1 MKNITSID
9 LNLLVAFNALYLER
23 NVTRAG
29 DRIGLAQPSMSNALS
44 RLRAMF
50 DDELFIRSSQG
61 MIPTPTAL
69 IIAEHVQDALLAAQ
83 NAVNVTKDF
92 DPKTEIA
99 DIRLMTNQ
107 YVETVFIPPIVRK
120 LQQEAPNVRLLTQSV
135 TPKNYG
141 PPLERNMV
149 DFAIAAFPKPSQN
162 MCYCEFVKDD
172 PVCLARKNH
181 SMINDQLSLNEFLS
195 LQHVAIAQDGNPSAP
210 IDKALEEK
218 GYKREITA
226 SVSSYSTLPFL
237 VVDTDLIAVVP
248 RSFAKKVSE
257 TLPLDIYDLPFD
269 RPPFPLNLIWARAM
283 DNSALHTWFRDIALD
298 AATEFCGS

>member
-1 MKNITSID
+1 MKNIASID
-9 LNLLVAFNALYLER
+9 LNLLVAFNALFLER

-44 RLRAMF
+44 RLRALF
-50 DDELFIRSSQG
+50 EDELFIRSSAG

-92 DPKTEIA
+92 NPKTEVA
-99 DIRLMTNQ
+99 DIKLITNQ

-120 LQQEAPNVRLLTQSV
+120 LQKEAPNVRLLTQSV
-135 TPKNYG
+135 TPENYG
-141 PPLERNMV
+141 PPLERNIV
-149 DFAIAAFPKPSQN
+149 DFAIAAFPKPGQN
-162 MCYCEFVKDD
+162 MCHREFIKDY

-181 SMINDQLSLNEFLS
+181 PMIKDQLSLKEFLS
-195 LQHVAIAQDGNPSAP
+195 LQHVTIAQDGNPSAP
-210 IDKALEEK
+210 IDKALESK
-218 GYKREITA
+218 GYKREISA

-237 VVDTDLIAVVP
+237 VAETDLIAVVP

-257 TLPLDIYDLPFD
+257 TLPLDSHDLPFD
-269 RPPFPLNLIWARAM
+269 RPPFALNLIWTRAM
-283 DNSALHTWFRDIALD
+283 DNSALHIWFRDIALD
-298 AATEFCGS
+298 AASEFF